1 MTAPKYWRKVEEEK
15 DPVWKKVSDQL
26 FIDKFL

>member
-1 MTAPKYWRKVEEEK
+1 MTASKYLREVEEEK

-26 FIDKFL
+26 FIDKFF